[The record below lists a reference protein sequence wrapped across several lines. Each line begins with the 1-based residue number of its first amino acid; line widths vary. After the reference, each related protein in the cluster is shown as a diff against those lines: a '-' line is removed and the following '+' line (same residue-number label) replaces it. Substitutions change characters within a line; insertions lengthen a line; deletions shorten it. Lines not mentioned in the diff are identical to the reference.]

1 MVAPAGSPAYPPLRA
16 VIFDLDG
23 TLVDSAPDLAFAAN
37 RMLAALGMSGRDP
50 ALLATFIGKGIPR
63 LVERALAGSL
73 EGMADPVLMARALP
87 LYEGFYGEES
97 GRRTTVYPGVAE
109 GLELLAREGLP
120 LACVTNK
127 AERFTHALLAGM
139 GLAHFFAVVV
149 GGDTLPKKKPDPL
162 PFRHVCEKLGVAA
175 DEALVVGD
183 SRNDVAGARAAGC
196 PVICVP
202 YGYNEGEAVEA
213 LDADAIVAS
222 VVEAAR
228 IVIASRTLPAAVP
241 GEQEA
246 RA

>member
-1 MVAPAGSPAYPPLRA
+1 MRPPAYPPLRA

-37 RMLAALGMSGRDP
+37 RMLQALGAPGRDP

-73 EGMADPVLMARALP
+73 EGEADAALMARALP
-87 LYEGFYGEES
+87 LYERYYEEES

-109 GLELLAREGLP
+109 GLEMLLGEGLP

-127 AERFTHALLAGM
+127 AERFTHALLDHM

-149 GGDTLPKKKPDPL
+149 GGDTLAKKKPDPL
-162 PFRHVCEKLGVAA
+162 PFRHVCERLGVAPG
-175 DEALVVGD
+175 EALVVGD

-202 YGYNEGEAVEA
+202 YGYNEGEPVEA
-213 LDADAIVAS
+213 LEGDAIVATL
-222 VVEAAR
+222 VEAPR
-228 IVIASRTLPAAVP
+228 IVIASRKRAHPSA
-241 GEQEA
+241 QA

>member
-1 MVAPAGSPAYPPLRA
+1 MGLPAYRPLRA

-37 RMLAALGMSGRDP
+37 RMLAALGMPQREP

-73 EGMADPVLMARALP
+73 EGVADKALMARALP
-87 LYEGFYGEES
+87 LYEGYYGEES

-127 AERFTHALLAGM
+127 AERFTHALLADT
-139 GLAHFFAVVV
+139 GLARFFAVVV

-162 PFRHVCEKLGVAA
+162 PFRHVCDRLGVAA
-175 DEALVVGD
+175 SEALVVGD

-202 YGYNEGEAVEA
+202 YGYNEGEPVES
-213 LDADAIVAS
+213 LDSDAIVATL
-222 VVEAAR
+222 VEAAR
-228 IVIASRTLPAAVP
+228 IVIASRAALPAGVQP
-241 GEQEA
+241 
-246 RA
+246 

>member
-1 MVAPAGSPAYPPLRA
+1 MGSPAYPPLRA

-23 TLVDSAPDLAFAAN
+23 TLLDSAPDLAFAAN
-37 RMLAALGMSGRDP
+37 RMLAALGMPGRDC

-73 EGMADPVLMARALP
+73 DGEAEAALMARARP
-87 LYEGFYGEES
+87 LYERFYEEES
-97 GRRTTVYPGVAE
+97 GRRTSVYPGVAE
-109 GLELLAREGLP
+109 GLEMLQREGLP

-127 AERFTHALLAGM
+127 AERFTHALLADK

-149 GGDTLPKKKPDPL
+149 GGDTLPRKKPDPL
-162 PFRHVCEKLGVAA
+162 PFRHVCERLGVAA
-175 DEALVVGD
+175 REALVVGD

-202 YGYNEGEAVEA
+202 YGYNEGEPVAA
-213 LDADAIVAS
+213 LECDAIVAS
-222 VVEAAR
+222 LVEAAR
-228 IVIASRTLPAAVP
+228 IVIDSRSALSQALSAVLRAK
-241 GEQEA
+241 A